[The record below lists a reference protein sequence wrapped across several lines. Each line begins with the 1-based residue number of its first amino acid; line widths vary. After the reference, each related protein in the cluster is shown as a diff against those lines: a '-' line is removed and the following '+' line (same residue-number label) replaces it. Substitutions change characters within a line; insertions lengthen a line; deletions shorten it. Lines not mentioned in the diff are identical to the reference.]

1 MSMRMKCPV
10 CGYLTIEEK
19 WDICPVCFWEYEGD
33 NETEESGANHGLT
46 IAKARENYKWF
57 GACEPSMI
65 PNVRP
70 PFESEVPEG
79 EDFSEAERVTWDI
92 YLKPFFKSII
102 EQDRCAVVICNLSDE
117 IIYMNPAAKAR
128 YAKHGD
134 LIGKSI
140 MDCHNE
146 RSCEMIAKVRDWF
159 AKSPD
164 NNMIYTFHN
173 EKQNKDV
180 YMVAL
185 RDKDGRL
192 IGYYE
197 KHEFRDPETMNRYA
211 FNEENE

>member
-1 MSMRMKCPV
+1 MRMKMKCPV

-46 IAKARENYKWF
+46 IAKARENF
-57 GACEPSMI
+57 ALLGACDADMLK
-65 PNVRP
+65 NVRP
-70 PFESEVPEG
+70 PFESELPEG
-79 EDFSEAERVTWDI
+79 DEFGDAGKDVWNI
-92 YLKPFFKSII
+92 YLAPFFKSII
-102 EQDRCAVVICNLSDE
+102 EQDRCAVVICNLADE

-146 RSCEMIAKVRDWF
+146 RSREMIAKVRDWF
-159 AKSPD
+159 AESPD

-185 RDKDGRL
+185 RDKDGKL

-197 KHEFRDPETMNRYA
+197 KHEYRTPETMKRYA
-211 FNEENE
+211 FNEED